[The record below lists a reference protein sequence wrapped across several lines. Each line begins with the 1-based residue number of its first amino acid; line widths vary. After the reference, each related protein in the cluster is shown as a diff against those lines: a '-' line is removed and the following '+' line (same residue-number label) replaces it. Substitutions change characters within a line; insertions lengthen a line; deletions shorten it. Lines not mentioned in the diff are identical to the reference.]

1 MDNPEKAENSLDE
14 TPQAKPRASRLQKH
28 SSKLIVT
35 GLMATTLLLSA
46 CGEKDCYTLYK
57 PVNQPASST
66 FTGSTSQQPTTF
78 CYGNESRYYGSSYVY
93 VGSGSYGSS
102 GSGTSS

>member
-1 MDNPEKAENSLDE
+1 MDNPEKAITANDKSRK
-14 TPQAKPRASRLQKH
+14 TKPRPSRLQKH

-35 GLMATTLLLSA
+35 GLMATTMLLSA

-66 FTGSTSQQPTTF
+66 FTGSNNQQSGTY
-78 CYGNESRYYGSSYVY
+78 CYGNENRYYGSSYVY
-93 VGSGSYGSS
+93 IGSS
-102 GSGTSS
+102 YFGSSSSGTSS